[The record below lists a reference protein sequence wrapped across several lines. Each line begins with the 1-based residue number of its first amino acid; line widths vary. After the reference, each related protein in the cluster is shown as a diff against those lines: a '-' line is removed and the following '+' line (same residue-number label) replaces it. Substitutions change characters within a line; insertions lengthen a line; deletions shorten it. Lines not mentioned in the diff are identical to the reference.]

1 MQIINLPKLQ
11 KFQLKHANARKSLQ
25 TWKKIVD
32 ESNRAQARDVLQSF
46 PTAKIISKKRA
57 RFEIKHNV
65 YRLVA
70 EIDYQDQLLTIRF
83 IGTHNEYDEI
93 DAKTI

>member
-1 MQIINLPKLQ
+1 MRIINLPKIE
-11 KFQLKHANARKSLQ
+11 KFHLKHADARKSLE

-32 ESNRAQARDVLQSF
+32 ESVWTKNQDVLLSF
-46 PTAKIISKKRA
+46 PSAKIISTNRA

-65 YRLVA
+65 YRIIA
-70 EIDYQDQLLTIRF
+70 EINYQNKFLEVRF
-83 IGTHNEYDEI
+83 IGTHNEYDKI